1 MLVGSID
8 APSVPVGPIN
18 KLVEHGHGKGI
29 NGCAYDDFSIGP
41 RKMRSLNLLSNG
53 RTKSSLPVY
62 IYISISI
69 YIYIDIS
76 IYIY

>member
-29 NGCAYDDFSIGP
+29 NGRADDDFSIGP

-53 RTKSSLPVY
+53 RTKSTLPVCVY
-62 IYISISI
+62 TIYREREKERKF
-69 YIYIDIS
+69 DI
-76 IYIY
+76 IL

>member
-8 APSVPVGPIN
+8 APSVPVGPVN

-29 NGCAYDDFSIGP
+29 NGRAYDDFSIGP

-53 RTKSSLPVY
+53 RTKSTLPVCILVY
-62 IYISISI
+62 YTIYVYSILKI
-69 YIYIDIS
+69 
-76 IYIY
+76 